1 MRVLVIDD
9 EPLVADVIA
18 EALRLEGNDVVVASS
33 GKEGLR
39 VIAENRPDAVFL
51 DIIMPGMDG
60 IEVLRAI
67 REWHL
72 RLPVIILSG
81 QVSQSQLEEA
91 RRLGVTEVIS
101 KPAPLNNLA
110 RALRRACIARSGTN
124 VYLTS
129 EHGTVS

>member
-18 EALRLEGNDVVVASS
+18 EALRLEDNDVVVASS
-33 GKEGLR
+33 GEEGLR
-39 VIAENRPDAVFL
+39 VIAQNPPDAVFL

-81 QVSQSQLEEA
+81 WVSPCQLEEA
-91 RRLGVTEVIS
+91 RRLGVTDVIP
-101 KPAPLNNLA
+101 KPVPLKNLA
-110 RALRRACIARSGTN
+110 RALRRAG
-124 VYLTS
+124 
-129 EHGTVS
+129 

>member
-9 EPLVADVIA
+9 EPLVGDVIA

-33 GKEGLR
+33 GEEGLR
-39 VIAENRPDAVFL
+39 VIAENPPDAVFL

-81 QVSQSQLEEA
+81 WASPGQLEEA
-91 RRLGVTEVIS
+91 RRLGVTDVIS
-101 KPAPLNNLA
+101 KPVPLQNLA
-110 RALRRACIARSGTN
+110 RALRK
-124 VYLTS
+124 
-129 EHGTVS
+129 

>member
-1 MRVLVIDD
+1 VRILVIDD
-9 EPLVADVIA
+9 EPLVADVVA
-18 EALRLEGNDVVVASS
+18 EALRLEDHDVVVACS
-33 GKEGLR
+33 GEEGLR
-39 VIAENRPDAVFL
+39 IIAENPPDAVFL

-81 QVSQSQLEEA
+81 WVSQSQLEEA

-101 KPAPLNNLA
+101 KPVPLKNLT
-110 RALRRACIARSGTN
+110 RALRQ
-124 VYLTS
+124 
-129 EHGTVS
+129 

>member
-9 EPLVADVIA
+9 EPLVGGVIA
-18 EALRLEGNDVVVASS
+18 EALRLEDHDVVVASS
-33 GKEGLR
+33 GEEGLR
-39 VIAENRPDAVFL
+39 VITENPPDAVFL

-81 QVSQSQLEEA
+81 WVSPSQLEEA
-91 RRLGVTEVIS
+91 RRLGVTDVIS
-101 KPAPLNNLA
+101 KPVPLQNLA
-110 RALRRACIARSGTN
+110 RALRK
-124 VYLTS
+124 
-129 EHGTVS
+129 

>member
-1 MRVLVIDD
+1 VRILVIDD
-9 EPLVADVIA
+9 EPLVADVVA
-18 EALRLEGNDVVVASS
+18 EALRLEDHDVVVAST

-39 VIAENRPDAVFL
+39 IIAENPPDAVFL

-67 REWHL
+67 REWNL

-81 QVSQSQLEEA
+81 WVSQSQLEEA

-101 KPAPLNNLA
+101 KPVPLKNLT
-110 RALRRACIARSGTN
+110 RALRQ
-124 VYLTS
+124 
-129 EHGTVS
+129 